1 MKLKKLLKLVSKDTK
16 IRVIFEYKIVVKPCD
31 YSKYEDLKV
40 EQLRLIEG
48 TDALSVDGDSGIL
61 YVYINSMGYYYN
73 AETDKYEKT
82 TVNVDNGDQDD
93 C

>member
-1 MKLKKLLKLVSKDTK
+1 MKLKKLLKLVSKATK
-16 IRVIFEYKIVVKPCD
+16 IRVLYDFDVLMYDPILIEPSD
-31 YSKYEDLKV
+31 YPRHEDLPV
-40 EQLRLIEG
+40 
-48 TDALSVDGDSGIL
+48 DALSVDENSGIL
-61 YVYINSMGYYYN
+61 YVYINSIGFYYN

>member
-16 IRVIFEYKIVVKPCD
+16 IRVIFEYEIVVKPCD

-48 TDALSVDGDSGIL
+48 TDALSVDEGSGIL

-73 AETDKYEKT
+73 AKTDKYEKS
-82 TVNVDNGDQDD
+82 TVSGDQDD
-93 C
+93 S